1 MVKELRSAHSR
12 HRLANILGFFYNIT
26 ALLFL
31 ERLSQPHRSEL
42 AHAYGRLR
50 WNIAPLETVPFR
62 DSLRL
67 VMGVFIKA
75 SVACLAAFV
84 LCGCGGR
91 SSELTTITSERVF
104 NIGMT
109 GQTWT
114 FQNGYGDKTFISLE
128 RPPLGAYPG
137 CSVWHYTKD
146 NARAY
151 WQPGVAGAELH
162 FVLCQQVDGSW
173 MSKAVLANLPP
184 LLLTQNIEQS
194 GDGKIPYLIV
204 PRSAAAGS
212 VVSDDT
218 SYISF
223 ILFGSMTW
231 ESVESSVEP
240 TSINWRTDSS
250 IEFVSTPVYSG
261 PALVSEQWESYSG
274 PCFPPGHGGCA
285 HEKWYFAPRI
295 GLVRVVPIDIGAGT
309 LADPNL
315 AMVRIR

>member
-1 MVKELRSAHSR
+1 VKQVKSR
-12 HRLANILGFFYNIT
+12 HSHNGVASMLGFFYEIT
-26 ALLFL
+26 TLFFLRKPSQRHKPEL
-31 ERLSQPHRSEL
+31 ERTC
-42 AHAYGRLR
+42 GRPR
-50 WNIAPLETVPFR
+50 WNIVPFETFR
-62 DSLRL
+62 FHAGLEL
-67 VMGVFIKA
+67 MIGAFIKA
-75 SVACLAAFV
+75 TAACLAAFFF
-84 LCGCGGR
+84 CGCGGR
-91 SSELTTITSERVF
+91 SSKLTTIRSEQVF
-104 NIGMT
+104 NLAMT
-109 GQTWT
+109 GQTWI

-128 RPPLGAYPG
+128 QPPLGTYSG

-151 WQPGVAGAELH
+151 WQPGVAGADLH
-162 FVLCQQVDGSW
+162 FVLCRQADGTW
-173 MSKAVLANLPP
+173 MSKAILANLPP
-184 LLLTQNIEQS
+184 LLLTQNVGRS
-194 GDGKIPYLIV
+194 GDGKIPYLII
-204 PRSAAAGS
+204 PRSASEGS

-231 ESVESSVEP
+231 ESIESSVQP
-240 TSINWRTDSS
+240 TSIDWRTDSS

-274 PCFPPGHGGCA
+274 PCFPPGQHGCA

-315 AMVRIR
+315 VMVRIR